1 MIYVDTGEI
10 MRNLK
15 DYITVK
21 EAAEILGVSPLTL
34 KRWDKA
40 GRLRSYR
47 NPVNNYRLYRKEELK
62 LFLKRIAKKRS
73 RHAR

>member
-62 LFLKRIAKKRS
+62 LFLKRIAKKRR